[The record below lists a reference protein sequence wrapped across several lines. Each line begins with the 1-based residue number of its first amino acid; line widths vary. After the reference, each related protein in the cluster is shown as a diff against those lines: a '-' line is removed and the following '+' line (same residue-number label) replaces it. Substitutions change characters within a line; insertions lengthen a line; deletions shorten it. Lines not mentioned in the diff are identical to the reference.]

1 MDQCK
6 PLSHYSLICHQH
18 KIRIN
23 FLGCSF
29 FCYWLLVLSAS
40 SVSGPKPMK
49 LLSCVAIKQIQQI
62 KTFVFFPL
70 RRFSL
75 YCLII
80 LVMFP
85 EIRGYLPISAV
96 FVHILRFVAGFQL
109 HRPCSP
115 LTASKQTIKYVKTIC
130 TVQETEQ
137 RNHSGGA
144 KYAARERR
152 QEKQAVLIRREWD
165 QCSSIRAKSNPLSP

>member
-1 MDQCK
+1 
-6 PLSHYSLICHQH
+6 
-18 KIRIN
+18 
-23 FLGCSF
+23 
-29 FCYWLLVLSAS
+29 
-40 SVSGPKPMK
+40 
-49 LLSCVAIKQIQQI
+49 
-62 KTFVFFPL
+62 
-70 RRFSL
+70 
-75 YCLII
+75 
-80 LVMFP
+80 MFP

-115 LTASKQTIKYVKTIC
+115 LTASKQTMKYVKTIC

-165 QCSSIRAKSNPLSP
+165 QCSSIRAKSNPLSPWEAVKTHWCRPSAYLWSFSSHYPSRSSGSIRGEGPRLHLGAMHMPIFLFTREIMRS

>member
-1 MDQCK
+1 MLLASRPERAQCQRTQTDETTELCGDK
-6 PLSHYSLICHQH
+6 TNKANSNLCLFPLS
-18 KIRIN
+18 
-23 FLGCSF
+23 
-29 FCYWLLVLSAS
+29 
-40 SVSGPKPMK
+40 
-49 LLSCVAIKQIQQI
+49 
-62 KTFVFFPL
+62 
-70 RRFSL
+70 RFSL
-75 YCLII
+75 HCIII

-152 QEKQAVLIRREWD
+152 QEKQAVLIRTEWD